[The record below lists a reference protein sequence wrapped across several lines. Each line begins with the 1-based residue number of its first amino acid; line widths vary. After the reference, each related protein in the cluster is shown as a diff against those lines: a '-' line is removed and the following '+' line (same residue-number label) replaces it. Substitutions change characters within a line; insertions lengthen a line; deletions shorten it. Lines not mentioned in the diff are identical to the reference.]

1 LKSRNMEI
9 GKDEVTIIGN
19 GVVLEGKLM
28 SNGNIRVDGVINGDV
43 NANGNVTVGEN
54 GEINGEI
61 NAENITI
68 GGKVIGRVNAK
79 EKLTLES
86 KCNLRGDL
94 VTKLLVVEAG
104 AKFDGNSNMGNREI
118 IAKQVPPPS
127 ES

>member
-1 LKSRNMEI
+1 MEI

-43 NANGNVTVGEN
+43 NANGNVTVGET

-68 GGKVIGRVNAK
+68 GGKVIGRVNSK

-94 VTKLLVVEAG
+94 ITKLLVVEAG

>member
-1 LKSRNMEI
+1 MEI